1 MVDIDG
7 PMEPIYSLVESTE
20 GIITLAYIPTKKG
33 NYRFMIRFHNE
44 HVPGSPFT
52 VSIN

>member
-7 PMEPIYSLVESTE
+7 PMEPMYSLVENGE
-20 GIITLAYIPTKKG
+20 GIITLTYMPTEKG
-33 NYRFMIRFHNE
+33 DYKFMIRFHFE

-52 VSIN
+52 VPVV

>member
-7 PMEPIYSLVESTE
+7 PSEPMYSLAESDK
-20 GIITLAYIPTKKG
+20 GIITLTYVPTEKG
-33 NYRFMIRFHNE
+33 NYTFMIRFHFE

-52 VSIN
+52 VPVV